1 MADKIQLDGKTYLP
15 IAEAASVTG
24 ITEQQVRLL
33 AGQGRVLLRAIGKK
47 IYADFDGLQTA
58 LREAP
63 NPSVGAP
70 IAPPAPI
77 VQAPAGVKIVVP
89 TPLVAPVASSKPQVS
104 GADAAA
110 IREKFASIDT
120 STVSLPKVSVM
131 PRGAGSSDASALR
144 PTVVP
149 AILVS
154 PTPENVLAPI
164 VPIAPMAVT
173 SVPIKSAPAPIAA
186 PSPNPGSLEAA
197 LMPEIQKIAP
207 TANIPSAIPTP
218 SIAPQVE
225 QKIPDTLRPTSPA
238 APATQTASV
247 QTKAPIVEPAVP
259 AHAPSKEAM
268 HSAATHMSSAELS
281 AMGSIT
287 QSNVPVP
294 SPLRGVKVP
303 PQPLQSNIARSL
315 STTAAALAAFVFVIG
330 TGIAAY
336 EKSPQAV
343 AFLASAGKQVAA
355 VFSADPTVTYTSS
368 NAPSGAIVADGSPS
382 SNQAL
387 ATAATIPGGTGTST
401 QPIYYVYNYPV
412 IERVVQEVKYINAD
426 TPADWNAQ
434 LDALY
439 QRIQSQIQGLNI
451 TTNTQFAQQY
461 QVIAQTNN
469 IDKLGSVTIDNNSI
483 FSGGTITGSTLTD
496 IASLDVDGDTNLAGL
511 TVGDITASGSGA
523 FSGSGTFSY
532 IVASSTNATSTFNG
546 ALLAARA
553 PTVAHTFAAWTTGAS
568 NSAWWDAAL
577 VVNPASAT
585 GDSNL
590 ISAAVNGSVKFLVD
604 AEGDVFVN
612 NLTSVGSV
620 TLSTTSASS
629 FNVEGNTVLGDSIS
643 DTTTINGTLIVTGT
657 TTASTVSGKFG
668 VGTTTPW
675 GRLSVLA
682 ADNASD
688 PQFVVASSSAIGLI
702 LNKSG
707 YFGIGTS
714 SPTNKLE
721 VSGNTFLG
729 GNLTV
734 TGTTNFSGG
743 TIFSGLASFNL
754 ASTSQLSVFQKA
766 YFGATATSTFDSA
779 GNLSVAGTLDVSGN
793 TTLVNATSSAFYAG
807 TASST
812 NLFSTSLTAGTA
824 TFGRATTTNLFS
836 TTASSTNLYSTNASF
851 GVLTAG
857 TLNLTSTLGVSGL
870 ATFANGFVSQ
880 ASSTV
885 AGAFTT
891 TGTNTFGGALNIAG
905 AITSTALSANTFPY
919 ASTTALSV
927 SGTGYF
933 PGSGIWNSS
942 GSLGVG
948 TTSPQ
953 TLAHIWKSG
962 GDTSALLRIE
972 EYGAT
977 GDSAI
982 QFRVE
987 NASSW
992 FTGIDN
998 SDSNSFKI
1006 GTGALG
1012 SADKFTITTTG
1023 NVGVGT
1029 TSPFRLFSVAGASQ
1043 FDSTASFGSSGSS
1056 FGVDQGGSIELKGT
1070 SGSSQPYFDIGQ
1082 TAYDYDFRYQLT
1094 PSSNVLSIS
1103 ASSTANILNIVGGG
1117 KVGVGATSPFSKLE
1131 ISGDAGA
1138 SWLNSALSITNTG
1151 TGAKRFA
1158 LSARSDSTFNIS
1170 DESAGSIRLTV
1181 GSTGNVGIG
1190 TTSPYRKLS
1199 VTDTVAAAQA
1209 SIAYDG
1215 TRDTQL
1221 QTDSSGDFVLNPS
1234 GDDVRI
1240 NDDNLWVCAGGSCP
1254 SGTPSG
1260 NGNLVVETKIGVG
1273 VSNPSTKLHLYDTT
1287 ATGLTVESNGT
1298 DTDAYLNFL
1307 LTGSTNWAI
1316 GADDSDNDNFKISQN
1331 STLGSNDFLTIT
1343 QAGRVGV
1350 GTTSPAQQ
1358 LGVAGMLFVGANG
1371 ATGMGTATSTF
1382 YGDIKIIGKLDVSTI
1397 DPVYTIDGVKWA
1409 TYGHSTV
1416 GIKEEAVLKVVPTQ
1430 WDSAKNM
1437 YAYTIDFNAVEKG
1450 SDLWLFYQVTDF
1462 GKDWS
1467 SLVTTLAPA
1476 FDGRTYYEENPGTKT
1491 LTIYAS
1497 ESAPVSVRL
1506 IANRYDFTK
1515 WGNLRPDQDGDTA
1528 GTHVIE
1534 SKPVSGSND

>member
-1 MADKIQLDGKTYLP
+1 MADKVQFDGKTYLP

-149 AILVS
+149 AIPVS

-225 QKIPDTLRPTSPA
+225 QKIPDTLRPTSPV

-355 VFSADPTVTYTSS
+355 VFSADPTVTYTST
-368 NAPSGAIVADGSPS
+368 NAPTGAIVADGSPS

-851 GVLTAG
+851 GVLSAG

-905 AITSTALSANTFPY
+905 AITSTASSANTFPY

-1082 TAYDYDFRYQLT
+1082 NGYDYDFRYQFT
-1094 PSSNVLSIS
+1094 PSTNALSIS
-1103 ASSTANILNIVGGG
+1103 ASSTANILSIVGGG
-1117 KVGVGATSPFSKLE
+1117 K
-1131 ISGDAGA
+1131 
-1138 SWLNSALSITNTG
+1138 
-1151 TGAKRFA
+1151 
-1158 LSARSDSTFNIS
+1158 
-1170 DESAGSIRLTV
+1170 
-1181 GSTGNVGIG
+1181 VGIG

-1221 QTDSSGDFVLNPS
+1221 QTDSSGDFILNPS

-1254 SGTPSG
+1254 TGAPSG
-1260 NGNLVVETKIGVG
+1260 NGNLIVESSIGIGTSTPGAMLQVGGG
-1273 VSNPSTKLHLYDTT
+1273 VSTGRNLQVDSSGILTARYDNNALNNNLILSNRSIT
-1287 ATGLTVESNGT
+1287 AAGNGIGMQFVL
-1298 DTDAYLNFL
+1298 DSAA
-1307 LTGSTNWAI
+1307 GSGTQAAAI
-1316 GADDSDNDNFKISQN
+1316 HAISEN
-1331 STLGSNDFLTIT
+1331 STFSGATADASLLFTTELNGSGNERMRIT
-1343 QAGRVGV
+1343 SAGNVGI

-1358 LGVAGMLFVGANG
+1358 LGVGGLLFVGANG

-1528 GTHVIE
+1528 GTHVID
-1534 SKPVSGSND
+1534 SKPTSKSND